1 MAFSILS
8 RWVSRTPETALQE
21 LLDFVDLFFQT
32 IVFFSFFDFNGFW
45 LENDVTRLT
54 V

>member
-21 LLDFVDLFFQT
+21 LLDFVDLFF
-32 IVFFSFFDFNGFW
+32 NGFW

>member
-21 LLDFVDLFFQT
+21 LLDGRPFFPNNR
-32 IVFFSFFDFNGFW
+32 FFFRFSI
-45 LENDVTRLT
+45 LT
-54 V
+54 VFGGKKTSQD

>member
-32 IVFFSFFDFNGFW
+32 IVFFFVFRFQRFLAGK
-45 LENDVTRLT
+45 
-54 V
+54 

>member
-32 IVFFSFFDFNGFW
+32 IGFFFRFSI
-45 LENDVTRLT
+45 LT
-54 V
+54 VFGGKMTSQD

>member
-8 RWVSRTPETALQE
+8 RWVSRTPETALQK

-32 IVFFSFFDFNGFW
+32 IGFFFVFRF
-45 LENDVTRLT
+45 
-54 V
+54 